1 MLQRDDEDVA
11 KERWHA
17 KDQEAYKTTVSHVG
31 GIWIA
36 MKGPETS
43 AEIGKR
49 LILFPF
55 VVQSQFVDLI
65 KDQQP
70 RALAVLAHYFA
81 LLASFRGVWWIGNTG
96 RREVQA
102 LATVLSGKW
111 HDLMS

>member
-1 MLQRDDEDVA
+1 M
-11 KERWHA
+11 HA
-17 KDQEAYKTTVSHVG
+17 KDQEAYEITVSYIG

-43 AEIGKR
+43 AEIGRR

-55 VVQSQFVDLI
+55 VVQSQFIDLI
-65 KDQQP
+65 EDQQP

-81 LLASFRGVWWIGNTG
+81 LLASFRSVWWIGDTG

-102 LATVLSGKW
+102 LNTVLSGKW
-111 HDLMS
+111 HDLMSRPLNIIGEQTLHA